1 MNAFAR
7 LSPRIAIVAVAV
19 ILLAATFLFV
29 HQPDETKTVTAHF
42 PRAVSVYTGTD
53 VRVLGVNVG
62 RVTAVIPEGN
72 SVRVEM
78 EYDADVDLPKDAKAV
93 VVTPT
98 LVADRFVQ
106 LSPVYSSGPTMKDGA
121 DIALP
126 DSGVPVELD
135 RIYASIRDLAEALGP
150 NGVNKDGSLNHLLEA
165 GANALDGQGQRGNEM
180 IRQLSAAAATFGEG
194 AGPLFDTV
202 TELAQFTDTLATND
216 KLVRA
221 FVKDLAGVSSS
232 LVSERAEIQKALQ
245 AVADSVGTVKT
256 FVQDNRQAL
265 VTDVEKLT
273 SLMKTINSERNSID
287 TALAVAP
294 VAINNLTLAYNAES
308 GTIGS
313 RIGVQGQLWDAD
325 GFLCAIVQQSQ
336 MPKVSKDLACSI
348 FEQLLEPVEDNIP
361 AIPNGKQGGTQA
373 GKQSGQVDDAAGSR
387 VAQTQPA
394 QTQPAQSQAAETQ
407 AQYASDDTPTMT
419 ELLGGGS

>member
-1 MNAFAR
+1 LTALERIN
-7 LSPRIAIVAVAV
+7 PRVAILVVSA
-19 ILLAATFLFV
+19 ILLASTFFLL
-29 HQPDETKTVTAHF
+29 HGTEDTKKVTAHF
-42 PRAVSVYTGTD
+42 PRAVSVYKGTD

-78 EYDADVDLPKDAKAV
+78 EYDADIDLPRGAKAV

-106 LSPVYSSGPTMKDGA
+106 LTPVYSSGPKMEDDA
-121 DIALP
+121 DIPLP

-165 GANALDGQGQRGNEM
+165 GAKALDGQGQRGNDM

-202 TELAQFTDTLATND
+202 EELAQFTDTLATND

-221 FVKDLAGVSSS
+221 FVKDLAGVSAS
-232 LVSERAEIQKALQ
+232 LVSERTEIQKALA
-245 AVADSVGTVKT
+245 AVADSVGTVKN

-273 SLMKTINSERNSID
+273 RVMKTIASERDSID
-287 TALAVAP
+287 TALATAP
-294 VAINNLTLAYNAES
+294 VAINNLTLAYNSES

-313 RIGVQGQLWDAD
+313 RIGIQGQLWDAD
-325 GFLCAIVQQSQ
+325 GFLCGIVQQSQ
-336 MPKVSKDLACSI
+336 MPKASKDLACTI
-348 FEQLLEPVEDNIP
+348 FKQLLEPVENNIP
-361 AIPNGKQGGTQA
+361 PIPGSGKQA
-373 GKQSGQVDDAAGSR
+373 GQVDDAAATGRAPST
-387 VAQTQPA
+387 A
-394 QTQPAQSQAAETQ
+394 SAAETR
-407 AQYASDDTPTMT
+407 ARYVSDDTPTLT
-419 ELLGGGS
+419 GLLGGGS

>member
-1 MNAFAR
+1 MPMNALSR
-7 LSPRIAIVAVAV
+7 LTPRAAVVAVAAL
-19 ILLAATFLFV
+19 LLAGTFLLV
-29 HQPDETKTVTAHF
+29 RQPEETKTVTAHF
-42 PRAVSVYTGTD
+42 PRAVSVYKGTD

-78 EYDADVDLPKDAKAV
+78 EYDADVDVPKDAKAV

-106 LSPVYSSGPTMKDGA
+106 LTPVYTDGPALADGA
-121 DIALP
+121 DIPLP

-150 NGVNKDGSLNHLLEA
+150 NGVNKDGTLNHLLEA
-165 GANALDGQGQRGNEM
+165 GAHALDGQGQRGNEM
-180 IRQLSAAAATFGEG
+180 IRQLSEAAATFGQG

-202 TELAQFTDTLATND
+202 EELARFTDTLATND

-232 LVSERAEIQKALQ
+232 LVSERVEIQRALR

-256 FVQDNRQAL
+256 FVQSNRQAL

-273 SLMKTINSERNSID
+273 TLMKTINSEKDSID
-287 TALAVAP
+287 TALSVAP
-294 VAINNLTLAYNAES
+294 VAIGNLTLAYNQES

-313 RIGVQGQLWDAD
+313 RIGIQGQLWDAD

-336 MPKVSKDLACSI
+336 LPKASKDLACSI
-348 FEQLLEPVEDNIP
+348 FAQLLEPVENQVP
-361 AIPNGKQGGTQA
+361 AIPGSGSGKQA
-373 GKQSGQVDDAAGSR
+373 GQVDDASGTGRPAADHG
-387 VAQTQPA
+387 AQEA
-394 QTQPAQSQAAETQ
+394 QQANRTQAA
-407 AQYASDDTPTMT
+407 YAPDDSPSLTG
-419 ELLGGGS
+419 LLGGAG

>member
-1 MNAFAR
+1 MNIFAR
-7 LSPRIAIVAVAV
+7 LSPRLAILVVAA

-29 HQPDETKTVTAHF
+29 RQPEETNTVTAHF
-42 PRAVSVYTGTD
+42 PRAVSVYKGTD

-62 RVTAVIPEGN
+62 QVTAVTPEGN

-78 EYDADVDLPKDAKAV
+78 EYDAEVDLPKDAKAV

-106 LSPVYSSGPTMKDGA
+106 LTPVYTSGPKLASGG
-121 DIALP
+121 DIPLP

-135 RIYASIRDLAEALGP
+135 RIYASIRDLSEALGP
-150 NGVNKDGSLNHLLEA
+150 NGVNKDGTLNHLLEA
-165 GANALDGQGQRGNEM
+165 GANALDGQGQRGNDM
-180 IRQLSAAAATFGEG
+180 IRQLSAAAATFGEA

-202 TELAQFTDTLATND
+202 EELAQFTDTLATND

-221 FVKDLAGVSSS
+221 FVKDLAGVSAS
-232 LVSERAEIQKALQ
+232 LVSERAEIQQALA

-273 SLMKTINSERNSID
+273 RVMKTINSERDSID

-313 RIGVQGQLWDAD
+313 RIGIQGQLWDAD

-336 MPKVSKDLACSI
+336 MPQVSKDLACSI
-348 FEQLLEPVEDNIP
+348 FKQLLEPIQENIP
-361 AIPNGKQGGTQA
+361 EIPSGKQA
-373 GKQSGQVDDAAGSR
+373 GKVDGSAGTAAQTPASDGADTA
-387 VAQTQPA
+387 AQTQA
-394 QTQPAQSQAAETQ
+394 R
-407 AQYASDDTPTMT
+407 YASDDTPTLT

>member
-1 MNAFAR
+1 MNAFQR
-7 LSPRIAIVAVAV
+7 VSPRVAIVVVAT
-19 ILLAATFLFV
+19 ILLVATLLV
-29 HQPDETKTVTAHF
+29 LHRSEAKKTVTAHF
-42 PRAVSVYTGTD
+42 PRAVSVYEGTD

-78 EYDADVDLPKDAKAV
+78 EYDADVDLPKDAQAV
-93 VVTPT
+93 IVTPT

-106 LSPVYSSGPTMKDGA
+106 LTPVYTSGPTLASGG
-121 DIALP
+121 DIPLP
-126 DSGVPVELD
+126 DSAVPVELD

-165 GANALDGQGQRGNEM
+165 GADALDGQGRRGNEM

-216 KLVRA
+216 TLVRA
-221 FVKDLAGVSSS
+221 FVQDLAGVSAS
-232 LVSERAEIQKALQ
+232 LASERREIQKALA

-256 FVQDNRQAL
+256 FVRDTRQAL

-273 SLMKTINSERNSID
+273 RLMKTINSERESID
-287 TALAVAP
+287 TALDVAP
-294 VAINNLTLAYNAES
+294 VAINNLTLAYNQES

-313 RIGVQGQLWDAD
+313 RIGIQGQLWDAD

-336 MPKVSKDLACSI
+336 MPKASKDLACTI
-348 FEQLLEPVEDNIP
+348 FEQLLEPVENNIP
-361 AIPNGKQGGTQA
+361 AIPGSP
-373 GKQSGQVDDAAGSR
+373 KQSGAVDDARGAGRGQVPQS
-387 VAQTQPA
+387 ASQT
-394 QTQPAQSQAAETQ
+394 AAETR
-407 AQYASDDTPTMT
+407 ARYSSDETPTLDDLM
-419 ELLGGGS
+419 GGGS

>member
-1 MNAFAR
+1 MPMNLIAR
-7 LSPRIAIVAVAV
+7 LSPRVAILVVAA
-19 ILLAATFLFV
+19 ILLAATFVFV
-29 HQPDETKTVTAHF
+29 RQPDEKNTVTAHF
-42 PRAVSVYTGTD
+42 PRAVSVYKGTD

-62 RVTAVIPEGN
+62 QVTAVTPEGN

-78 EYDADVDLPKDAKAV
+78 EYDADVVLPKDAKAV

-106 LSPVYSSGPTMKDGA
+106 LTPVYTSGPKLASGA
-121 DIALP
+121 DIPLP

-135 RIYASIRDLAEALGP
+135 RIYASIRELAEALGP
-150 NGVNKDGSLNHLLEA
+150 NGVNKDGTLNHLLEA
-165 GANALDGQGQRGNEM
+165 GANALDGQGQRGNDM

-202 TELAQFTDTLATND
+202 EELAQFTDTLATND

-221 FVKDLAGVSSS
+221 FVKDLAGVSAS
-232 LVSERAEIQKALQ
+232 LVSERAEIQQALA
-245 AVADSVGTVKT
+245 AVADSVGTVKS
-256 FVQDNRQAL
+256 FVRDNRQAL
-265 VTDVEKLT
+265 VADVEKLT
-273 SLMKTINSERNSID
+273 RLMKTINSERDSID
-287 TALAVAP
+287 TALTVAP

-313 RIGVQGQLWDAD
+313 RIGIQGQLWDAD

-336 MPKVSKDLACSI
+336 MPQVSKDLACTI
-348 FEQLLEPVEDNIP
+348 FKQLLEPIQDNIP
-361 AIPNGKQGGTQA
+361 EIPSGKQA
-373 GKQSGQVDDAAGSR
+373 GRVDDSAGTA
-387 VAQTQPA
+387 AQTPA
-394 QTQPAQSQAAETQ
+394 SDGADTAAETQ
-407 AQYASDDTPTMT
+407 ARYASDDTPTLD